1 MPVMPER
8 SAESEEACGTYFQEN
23 HLGEPDPYTSNIWRL
38 GWDAA
43 MKAKTTP
50 IPTALATTPE

>member
-1 MPVMPER
+1 MPER